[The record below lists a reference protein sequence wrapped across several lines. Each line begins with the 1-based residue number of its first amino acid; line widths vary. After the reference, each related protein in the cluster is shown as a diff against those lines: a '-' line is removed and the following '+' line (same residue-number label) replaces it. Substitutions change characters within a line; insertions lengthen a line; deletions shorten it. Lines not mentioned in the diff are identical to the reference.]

1 MQNSVFVSVFL
12 TILIAMVAAMYSL
25 KKNYSKFYD
34 DSLFY
39 IIMFV
44 TVLLTFCA
52 LIFQGGMDITLEILS
67 TDLESNLEL
76 KEIYDYSNTF
86 IWLMIIS
93 SIISIFIRLL
103 PKKEE
108 N

>member
-12 TILIAMVAAMYSL
+12 PVLIVMVTAMYSL

-34 DSLFY
+34 DVLFY
-39 IIMFV
+39 IIMLV
-44 TVLLTFCA
+44 TVLLTFCS
-52 LIFQGGMDITLEILS
+52 LIFQGGIDITLEILS

>member
-12 TILIAMVAAMYSL
+12 PLLVAMVVAMYSL
-25 KKNYSKFYD
+25 KKNYPKFYD
-34 DSLFY
+34 DVLIY
-39 IIMFV
+39 IIMVF
-44 TVLLTFCA
+44 TGFLTFCA
-52 LIFQGGMDITLEILS
+52 LSFQGGIDITLEILS
-67 TDLESNLEL
+67 TDSVTNSKL
-76 KEIYDYSNTF
+76 KELYDYSNTL
-86 IWLMIIS
+86 IWLMITS